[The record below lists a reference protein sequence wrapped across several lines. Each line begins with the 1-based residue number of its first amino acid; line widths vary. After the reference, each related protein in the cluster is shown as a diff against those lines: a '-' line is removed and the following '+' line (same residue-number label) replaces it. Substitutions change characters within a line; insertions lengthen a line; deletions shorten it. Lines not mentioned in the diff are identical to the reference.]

1 MENIGIQLKEKREHL
16 NKSLEEIHDLTRI
29 AITHLQFLENN
40 EFTFLPE
47 TYVKSFLKTYA
58 EALELD
64 ADDIVN
70 KYLENQQ
77 EKKREEEEAAT
88 AAAVESRIPDTKNQI
103 LEWALGIGAVVLV
116 ISLIFVYIQYRAQIY
131 ARPIQQM
138 ELAPAMESTPLADKL
153 ILPTAT
159 DNIKNR
165 VAPIELQIKA
175 NDKVWIQFTVDD
187 KTVSKYFLSPEEHL
201 IWTAENN
208 FDILFAN
215 TGEIRFT

>member
-1 MENIGIQLKEKREHL
+1 
-16 NKSLEEIHDLTRI
+16 
-29 AITHLQFLENN
+29 
-40 EFTFLPE
+40 
-47 TYVKSFLKTYA
+47 
-58 EALELD
+58 
-64 ADDIVN
+64 
-70 KYLENQQ
+70 
-77 EKKREEEEAAT
+77 
-88 AAAVESRIPDTKNQI
+88 
-103 LEWALGIGAVVLV
+103 
-116 ISLIFVYIQYRAQIY
+116 
-131 ARPIQQM
+131 QM

-215 TGEIRFT
+215 TGEIRFTLNGKEINKLDTMAETVRLTFTKNGQVE